1 MAASDRNHLSA
12 TNDSALA
19 DTRLPGPLLSPAPLL
34 SSRPLLSLGQFLRDN
49 RYVHQVAV
57 LALVL
62 LLWQLLY
69 RFGGPALGKGPAQVW
84 EAFSEMVDSGDLQEN
99 LWHTMQA
106 VLIAL
111 TIAGVVGTIIGL
123 SLALLPRVEAA
134 VSPLLS
140 GLNSMPRIA
149 LAPVFII
156 AFGIGL
162 QAKVV
167 LATSVVVFVFILN
180 ARAGVKSADPDMVR
194 MATVMGFGKVQIFFK
209 VLLPVAMP
217 SIFAAI
223 RLGVIYSLLSVVAS
237 ELISSRNGLGQL
249 VALYSN
255 QFRMASVYAILIV
268 LAIVAS
274 ILNTFTGLAESRVLR
289 WQPPSV
295 H

>member
-1 MAASDRNHLSA
+1 M
-12 TNDSALA
+12 SALDSNPPPGSTSDPA
-19 DTRLPGPLLSPAPLL
+19 AYDTPAPGALA
-34 SSRPLLSLGQFLRDN
+34 PIGQFLRNN
-49 RYVHQVAV
+49 RFVHQIAV
-57 LALVL
+57 LGIVL
-62 LLWQLLY
+62 LVWQLVYPL
-69 RFGGPALGKGPAQVW
+69 GGPALGKSPAQVW
-84 EAFSEMVDSGDLQEN
+84 DAFSELVSSGDLQEN

-111 TIAGVVGTIIGL
+111 VIASVLGTVIGL

-194 MATVMGFGKVQIFFK
+194 MATVMGFNKFQIFFK

-217 SIFAAI
+217 SIFAAL

-255 QFRMASVYAILIV
+255 QFRLDNVYAILIV
-268 LAIVAS
+268 LAVVAS
-274 ILNTFTGLAESRVLR
+274 ILNRFTGLAESWVLR

>member
-1 MAASDRNHLSA
+1 MKDLSSK
-12 TNDSALA
+12 NDMPGMSTSVA
-19 DTRLPGPLLSPAPLL
+19 DESYVESPAPGPLVQI
-34 SSRPLLSLGQFLRDN
+34 GQFLRDN
-49 RYVHQVAV
+49 RYAHQVAV
-57 LALVL
+57 IGFVVL
-62 LLWQLLY
+62 IWQLVYPL
-69 RFGGPALGKGPAQVW
+69 GGPALGKGPVEVW
-84 EAFSEMVDSGDLQEN
+84 SALSELVRTGDLQEN

-111 TIAGVVGTIIGL
+111 AIASVIGTIIGL

-134 VSPLLS
+134 LSPLLS

-167 LATSVVVFVFILN
+167 LAASVVVFVFILN
-180 ARAGVKSADPDMVR
+180 ARAGVKSADPEVIR
-194 MATVMGFGKVQIFFK
+194 MATVMGFSKVQIFYK

-217 SIFAAI
+217 NIFAAF
-223 RLGVIYSLLSVVAS
+223 RLGVIYSLLGVVAS

-255 QFRMASVYAILIV
+255 QFKLASVYAILIT
-268 LAIVAS
+268 LAVVAG
-274 ILNTFTGLAESRVLR
+274 ILNTVTGFAESRVLR
-289 WQPPSV
+289 WQPPAV
-295 H
+295 D

>member
-1 MAASDRNHLSA
+1 MGAPSTNDVPGTSGSA
-12 TNDSALA
+12 TYDTPEPGALL
-19 DTRLPGPLLSPAPLL
+19 TIGR
-34 SSRPLLSLGQFLRDN
+34 FLRDN
-49 RYVHQVAV
+49 RFVHQIAV
-57 LALVL
+57 MGLVL
-62 LLWQLLY
+62 LIWQLVYPL
-69 RFGGPALGKGPAQVW
+69 GGPALGKGPAEVW
-84 EAFSEMVDSGDLQEN
+84 SALSELVRTGDLQEN
-99 LWHTMQA
+99 LWHTMKA

-111 TIAGVVGTIIGL
+111 AIASVVGTVIGL

-156 AFGIGL
+156 AFGIGIE
-162 QAKVV
+162 AKVV
-167 LATSVVVFVFILN
+167 LAASVVVFVFILN
-180 ARAGVKSADPDMVR
+180 ARAGVKSADPEVVR
-194 MATVMGFGKVQIFFK
+194 MATVMGFGKAQIFYK

-217 SIFAAI
+217 SIFAAF
-223 RLGVIYSLLSVVAS
+223 RLGVIYSLLGVVGS
-237 ELISSRNGLGQL
+237 ELISSRDGLGQL

-255 QFRMASVYAILIV
+255 QFKLASVYAILIV
-268 LAIVAS
+268 LAVVAG

>member
-1 MAASDRNHLSA
+1 MDAAGSNRMSGA
-12 TNDSALA
+12 
-19 DTRLPGPLLSPAPLL
+19 GQPAAQTTIA
-34 SSRPLLSLGQFLRDN
+34 RILRDN
-49 RYVHQVAV
+49 RFVHQAGV

-62 LLWQLLY
+62 LIWQLVYPL
-69 RFGGPALGKGPAQVW
+69 GGPALGKGPAQVW
-84 EAFSEMVDSGDLQEN
+84 EALSELVSSGDLQEN

-106 VLIAL
+106 VIIAL
-111 TIAGVVGTIIGL
+111 AIASVSGTIIGL

-162 QAKVV
+162 MAKVV
-167 LATSVVVFVFILN
+167 LATSVVIFVFILN
-180 ARAGVKSADPDMVR
+180 ARAGVKSADPDIVR
-194 MATVMGFGKVQIFFK
+194 MATVMGFGKVQIFRK

-217 SIFAAI
+217 SIFAAV
-223 RLGVIYSLLSVVAS
+223 RLGVIYALLSVVAS
-237 ELISSRNGLGQL
+237 ELIASRNGLGQL

-255 QFRMASVYAILIV
+255 QFKMASVYAILIV
-268 LAIVAS
+268 LAVVAS
-274 ILNTFTGLAESRVLR
+274 ILNTFTGLAESWVLR

-295 H
+295 N

>member
-1 MAASDRNHLSA
+1 MGAPTRHDTPGASGPAALDARA
-12 TNDSALA
+12 PGALHA
-19 DTRLPGPLLSPAPLL
+19 FGR
-34 SSRPLLSLGQFLRDN
+34 FLRDN
-49 RYVHQVAV
+49 RLLHQVSV
-57 LALVL
+57 LGFVVL
-62 LLWQLLY
+62 MWQLCYPL
-69 RFGGPALGKGPAQVW
+69 GGPALGKGPAQVW
-84 EAFSEMVDSGDLQEN
+84 EALSELVGSGDLQEN

-111 TIAGVVGTIIGL
+111 VIAGIFGTIIGL

-149 LAPVFII
+149 LAPLFII

-167 LATSVVVFVFILN
+167 LATSVVIFVFILN

-194 MATVMGFGKVQIFFK
+194 MATVMGFNKVQIFFK
-209 VLLPVAMP
+209 VLLPVATP

-255 QFRMASVYAILIV
+255 QFKMAAVYGILIV

-274 ILNTFTGLAESRVLR
+274 ILNAFTGLAESWALR

-295 H
+295 N

>member
-1 MAASDRNHLSA
+1 MPGTSTSAADNSYVE
-12 TNDSALA
+12 
-19 DTRLPGPLLSPAPLL
+19 PPAPGTLL
-34 SSRPLLSLGQFLRDN
+34 QIWHFLRDN

-57 LALVL
+57 LGLVL
-62 LLWQLLY
+62 VIWQLIYPL
-69 RFGGPALGKGPAQVW
+69 GGPALGKGPADVW
-84 EAFSEMVDSGDLQEN
+84 AALSELVRTGDLQEN

-111 TIAGVVGTIIGL
+111 VIASVIGTVIGL

-156 AFGIGL
+156 AFGIGIE
-162 QAKVV
+162 AKVV
-167 LATSVVVFVFILN
+167 LAASVVVFVFILN
-180 ARAGVKSADPDMVR
+180 ARAGVKSADPEVIR
-194 MATVMGFGKVQIFFK
+194 MATVMGFGKVQIFYK

-217 SIFAAI
+217 SIFAAF
-223 RLGVIYSLLSVVAS
+223 RLGVIYSLLGVVAS

-255 QFRMASVYAILIV
+255 QFKLASVYAILIV
-268 LAIVAS
+268 LAIVAGM
-274 ILNTFTGLAESRVLR
+274 LNALTGLAESRVLR

-295 H
+295 Q

>member
-1 MAASDRNHLSA
+1 MKTTEIKAVELTS
-12 TNDSALA
+12 
-19 DTRLPGPLLSPAPLL
+19 PGPWLDTSGSAAVNTYAEPPAPGA
-34 SSRPLLSLGQFLRDN
+34 RQKIGRFLREN
-49 RYVHQVAV
+49 RFVHQIAV
-57 LALVL
+57 LGLVL
-62 LLWQLLY
+62 LVWQLVY
-69 RFGGPALGKGPAQVW
+69 PFGGPALGKGPAEVW
-84 EAFSEMVDSGDLQEN
+84 SALTELVKTGDLQEN
-99 LWHTMQA
+99 LWHTMKA

-111 TIAGVVGTIIGL
+111 PIAGVVGTVIGL

-156 AFGIGL
+156 AFGIDIE
-162 QAKVV
+162 AKVI
-167 LATSVVVFVFILN
+167 LAASVVVFVFILN
-180 ARAGVKSADPDMVR
+180 AQAGVKSADPDMVR

-217 SIFAAI
+217 SIFAAV
-223 RLGVIYSLLSVVAS
+223 RLGVIYSLLGVVAS
-237 ELISSRNGLGQL
+237 ELFASRNGLGQL

-255 QFRMASVYAILIV
+255 QFKMANVYGILIV

-274 ILNTFTGLAESRVLR
+274 ILNAVAGLAESWILR
-289 WQPPSV
+289 WQPPPV

>member
-1 MAASDRNHLSA
+1 MSAPGSIDMPETSDPAAF
-12 TNDSALA
+12 
-19 DTRLPGPLLSPAPLL
+19 DTPAPGGLA
-34 SSRPLLSLGQFLRDN
+34 RIARILREN
-49 RYVHQVAV
+49 RYVHQAAV

-62 LLWQLLY
+62 LIWQLVYPL
-69 RFGGPALGKGPAQVW
+69 GGPALGKSPAQVW
-84 EAFSEMVDSGDLQEN
+84 EAFSELVASGDLQEN

-111 TIAGVVGTIIGL
+111 TIAAIVGTIIGL

-180 ARAGVKSADPDMVR
+180 ARAGVKSADPELIR

-217 SIFAAI
+217 SIFAAL
-223 RLGVIYSLLSVVAS
+223 RLGVIYALLSVVAS

-255 QFRMASVYAILIV
+255 QFKLSSVYAILIV
-268 LAIVAS
+268 LAVVAS
-274 ILNTFTGLAESRVLR
+274 ILNTFTGLAESWVLR
-289 WQPPSV
+289 WQPPSAR
-295 H
+295 

>member
-1 MAASDRNHLSA
+1 MGVPSNSDMLA
-12 TNDSALA
+12 TSDSAA
-19 DTRLPGPLLSPAPLL
+19 VDTYHEPPAPGALQQIG
-34 SSRPLLSLGQFLRDN
+34 RFLRDN

-57 LALVL
+57 IGLVL
-62 LLWQLLY
+62 LIWQLVY
-69 RFGGPALGKGPAQVW
+69 PFGGPALGKGPAQVW
-84 EAFSEMVDSGDLQEN
+84 GAFSELVRSGDLQEN

-106 VLIAL
+106 VFIAL
-111 TIAGVVGTIIGL
+111 PIAAVVGTIVGL

-156 AFGIGL
+156 AFGIDIE
-162 QAKVV
+162 AKVV
-167 LATSVVVFVFILN
+167 LAASVVVFVFILN
-180 ARAGVKSADPDMVR
+180 ARAGVKSADPEVVR
-194 MATVMGFGKVQIFFK
+194 MATVMGFGKVQIFYK

-217 SIFAAI
+217 SLFAAV
-223 RLGVIYSLLSVVAS
+223 RLGVIYSLLGVVAS

-255 QFRMASVYAILIV
+255 QFKLASVYAILIV
-268 LAIVAS
+268 LAIVAG
-274 ILNTFTGLAESRVLR
+274 ILNAITGLAESWVLR

>member
-1 MAASDRNHLSA
+1 MREPSNSDMPDTNNPAAVNTYAEPPVPGTL
-12 TNDSALA
+12 
-19 DTRLPGPLLSPAPLL
+19 LPIG
-34 SSRPLLSLGQFLRDN
+34 RFLRDN
-49 RYVHQVAV
+49 RFVHQAAV
-57 LALVL
+57 LGIVL
-62 LLWQLLY
+62 LMWQLIY
-69 RFGGPALGKGPAQVW
+69 PFGGPALGKGPAEVW
-84 EAFSEMVDSGDLQEN
+84 GALNELVSTGDLQEN

-106 VLIAL
+106 VFIAL
-111 TIAGVVGTIIGL
+111 TIAGVVGTVVGL

-140 GLNSMPRIA
+140 GLNSMPRLA

-162 QAKVV
+162 TAKVV

-180 ARAGVKSADPDMVR
+180 ARAGVKSADPDMIR

-217 SIFAAI
+217 SIFAAV
-223 RLGVIYSLLSVVAS
+223 RLGVIYSLLAVVGS

-255 QFRMASVYAILIV
+255 QFKLASVYGILIV

-274 ILNTFTGLAESRVLR
+274 ILNAFTGLAESWVLR

>member
-1 MAASDRNHLSA
+1 MRAPGRGD
-12 TNDSALA
+12 
-19 DTRLPGPLLSPAPLL
+19 LPGPGELAGHDAPAAGALPALA
-34 SSRPLLSLGQFLRDN
+34 RVLRDN
-49 RYVHQVAV
+49 RFVHQAAV
-57 LALVL
+57 LGLVL
-62 LLWQLLY
+62 LAWQLVYPL
-69 RFGGPALGKGPAQVW
+69 GGPALGKGPADVW
-84 EAFSEMVDSGDLQEN
+84 RAFSELVRSGDLQEN
-99 LWHTMQA
+99 LWATMQA

-111 TIAGVVGTIIGL
+111 AIAAVAGTAIGL
-123 SLALLPRVEAA
+123 GLALLPRVEAA

-149 LAPVFII
+149 LAPLFII

-162 QAKVV
+162 EAKVV

-217 SIFAAI
+217 SIFAAL

-237 ELISSRNGLGQL
+237 ELISSRDGLGQL

-255 QFRMASVYAILIV
+255 QFRLDNVYAILIV
-268 LAIVAS
+268 LAVVAS
-274 ILNTFTGLAESRVLR
+274 ILNTFTGLAESWVLR
-289 WQPPSV
+289 WQPPAV

>member
-1 MAASDRNHLSA
+1 MDAPGRNPMSGTSDPAAYGA
-12 TNDSALA
+12 PPPGALV
-19 DTRLPGPLLSPAPLL
+19 TIRRILLE
-34 SSRPLLSLGQFLRDN
+34 N
-49 RYVHQVAV
+49 RFVHQAGV
-57 LALVL
+57 LVLVL
-62 LLWQLLY
+62 LIWQLIYPL
-69 RFGGPALGKGPAQVW
+69 GGPALGKGPAQVW
-84 EAFSEMVDSGDLQEN
+84 EALSELVSSGDLQEN

-111 TIAGVVGTIIGL
+111 VIAGILGTVIGL

-149 LAPVFII
+149 VAPVFII

-162 QAKVV
+162 LAKVV
-167 LATSVVVFVFILN
+167 LATSVVVLVFIIN

-223 RLGVIYSLLSVVAS
+223 RLGVIYALLSVVAS
-237 ELISSRNGLGQL
+237 ELIASRNGLGQL

-255 QFRMASVYAILIV
+255 QFKMASVYAILLV
-268 LAIVAS
+268 LAVVAS
-274 ILNTFTGLAESRVLR
+274 ILNIFTGLAESWMLS

-295 H
+295 D

>member
-1 MAASDRNHLSA
+1 MRTPGSIEVPGTSHPAAHDPPA
-12 TNDSALA
+12 
-19 DTRLPGPLLSPAPLL
+19 PGPLLAIG
-34 SSRPLLSLGQFLRDN
+34 RFLQDN
-49 RYVHQVAV
+49 RFVHQVVV
-57 LALVL
+57 LGLVL
-62 LLWQLLY
+62 LIWQLVYPL
-69 RFGGPALGKGPAQVW
+69 GGPALGKGPAEVW
-84 EAFSEMVDSGDLQEN
+84 GAFSELVRSGDLQEN

-106 VLIAL
+106 VFIAL
-111 TIAGVVGTIIGL
+111 PIAGVVGTVIGL

-140 GLNSMPRIA
+140 GLNSMPRLA

-162 QAKVV
+162 TAKVV

-217 SIFAAI
+217 SIFAAV
-223 RLGVIYSLLSVVAS
+223 RLGVIYSLLAVVGS

-249 VALYSN
+249 VALFSN
-255 QFRMASVYAILIV
+255 QFKLASVYAILIV
-268 LAIVAS
+268 LAVVAG
-274 ILNTFTGLAESRVLR
+274 ILNSVTGLAESWVLR

>member
-1 MAASDRNHLSA
+1 MRIPASTATADSTNHP
-12 TNDSALA
+12 T
-19 DTRLPGPLLSPAPLL
+19 TRGTAPSGTLPAIA
-34 SSRPLLSLGQFLRDN
+34 RILRDN
-49 RYVHQVAV
+49 RFVHQAAV
-57 LALVL
+57 LGLVL
-62 LLWQLLY
+62 LIWQLVYPL
-69 RFGGPALGKGPAQVW
+69 GGPALGKGPAEVW
-84 EAFSEMVDSGDLQEN
+84 GAFSELVSSGDLQEN

-106 VLIAL
+106 VVIAL
-111 TIAGVVGTIIGL
+111 VIAAVLGTVIGL

-194 MATVMGFGKVQIFFK
+194 MATVMGFSKVQIFFK

-217 SIFAAI
+217 SIFAAV

-255 QFRMASVYAILIV
+255 QFRLASVYAILIV
-268 LAIVAS
+268 LAVVAS
-274 ILNTFTGLAESRVLR
+274 ILNTFTGLAETWVLR

-295 H
+295 D

>member
-1 MAASDRNHLSA
+1 MLA
-12 TNDSALA
+12 TSDSAA
-19 DTRLPGPLLSPAPLL
+19 VDTYHEPPAPGALQQIG
-34 SSRPLLSLGQFLRDN
+34 RFLRDN

-57 LALVL
+57 IGLVL
-62 LLWQLLY
+62 LIWQLVY
-69 RFGGPALGKGPAQVW
+69 PFGGPALGKGPAEVW
-84 EAFSEMVDSGDLQEN
+84 GAFSELVSSGDLQEN

-111 TIAGVVGTIIGL
+111 PIAAVIGTIVGL

-162 QAKVV
+162 LAKVV

-217 SIFAAI
+217 SLFAAV
-223 RLGVIYSLLSVVAS
+223 RLGVIYSLLGVVAS

-255 QFRMASVYAILIV
+255 QFKLASVYAILIV
-268 LAIVAS
+268 LAIVAG
-274 ILNTFTGLAESRVLR
+274 ILNAFTGLAESWVLR

>member
-1 MAASDRNHLSA
+1 MKVPSNSDMPA
-12 TNDSALA
+12 TGDSAAVDTYGEPPAQGALLKIGRFLA
-19 DTRLPGPLLSPAPLL
+19 E
-34 SSRPLLSLGQFLRDN
+34 N
-49 RYVHQVAV
+49 RFVHQVAV
-57 LALVL
+57 IGFVL
-62 LLWQLLY
+62 LVWQLVYPL
-69 RFGGPALGKGPAQVW
+69 GGPALGKGPADVW
-84 EAFSEMVDSGDLQEN
+84 AALRELVRTGDLQEN

-111 TIAGVVGTIIGL
+111 VIASIIGTVIGL
-123 SLALLPRVEAA
+123 SLALLPRIEAA

-156 AFGIGL
+156 AFGIGIE
-162 QAKVV
+162 AKVV
-167 LATSVVVFVFILN
+167 LAASVVVFVFILN
-180 ARAGVKSADPDMVR
+180 ARAGVKSADPEVIR

-217 SIFAAI
+217 SIFAAF
-223 RLGVIYSLLSVVAS
+223 RLGVIYSLLGVVAS

-255 QFRMASVYAILIV
+255 QFKLASVYAILIV
-268 LAIVAS
+268 LAIVAGM
-274 ILNTFTGLAESRVLR
+274 LNALTGLAESRVLR

>member
-1 MAASDRNHLSA
+1 MGVLSNNAMPDTSDPAAV
-12 TNDSALA
+12 
-19 DTRLPGPLLSPAPLL
+19 DTYDEPPAPGALL
-34 SSRPLLSLGQFLRDN
+34 QIGHFFRDN

-57 LALVL
+57 IGLVL
-62 LLWQLLY
+62 LIWQLVY
-69 RFGGPALGKGPAQVW
+69 PFGGPALGKGPAEVW
-84 EAFSEMVDSGDLQEN
+84 AALSELVRTGDLQEN
-99 LWHTMQA
+99 LWHTMKA

-111 TIAGVVGTIIGL
+111 TIASVVGTVIGL

-156 AFGIGL
+156 AFGIDIE
-162 QAKVV
+162 AKVV
-167 LATSVVVFVFILN
+167 LAASVVVFVFILN
-180 ARAGVKSADPDMVR
+180 ARAGVKSADPEVIR
-194 MATVMGFGKVQIFFK
+194 MATVMGFGKVQIFYK

-217 SIFAAI
+217 SLFAAF
-223 RLGVIYSLLSVVAS
+223 RLGVIYSLLGVVAS

-255 QFRMASVYAILIV
+255 QFKLANVYAILIV
-268 LAIVAS
+268 LAIVAG
-274 ILNTFTGLAESRVLR
+274 ILNAITGFAESRVLR
-289 WQPPSV
+289 WQPPAV

>member
-1 MAASDRNHLSA
+1 MRTLSNDGMPGTSDPAARDTQAPPGVLLATGRLLRN
-12 TNDSALA
+12 
-19 DTRLPGPLLSPAPLL
+19 
-34 SSRPLLSLGQFLRDN
+34 N
-49 RYVHQVAV
+49 RFVHQAAV
-57 LALVL
+57 LGLVL
-62 LLWQLLY
+62 LVWQLVY
-69 RFGGPALGKGPAQVW
+69 PFGGPALGKGPAQVW
-84 EAFSEMVDSGDLQEN
+84 EAFTELVSSGDLQEN

-111 TIAGVVGTIIGL
+111 TIAAVFGTAIGL
-123 SLALLPRVEAA
+123 GLALLPRVEAA

-194 MATVMGFGKVQIFFK
+194 MATVMGFSKFQVFFK

-217 SIFAAI
+217 SIFAAF

-255 QFRMASVYAILIV
+255 QFRMSSVYAILIV
-268 LAIVAS
+268 LAVVAS
-274 ILNTFTGLAESRVLR
+274 ILNTFTGLAESWVLR
-289 WQPPSV
+289 WQPPAV

>member
-1 MAASDRNHLSA
+1 MRAPGSVDVPGTS
-12 TNDSALA
+12 DSAA
-19 DTRLPGPLLSPAPLL
+19 YGTPAPGPLLTIG
-34 SSRPLLSLGQFLRDN
+34 RFLRDN
-49 RYVHQVAV
+49 SFVHQAAV
-57 LALVL
+57 LGLVL
-62 LLWQLLY
+62 LIWQLVY
-69 RFGGPALGKGPAQVW
+69 PFGGPALGKGPAEVW
-84 EAFSEMVDSGDLQEN
+84 SAFSELVSSGDLQEN

-111 TIAGVVGTIIGL
+111 PIAAVIGTIVGL

-162 QAKVV
+162 LAKVV

-217 SIFAAI
+217 SLFAAV
-223 RLGVIYSLLSVVAS
+223 RLGVIYSLLGVVAS

-255 QFRMASVYAILIV
+255 QFKLASVYAILIV
-268 LAIVAS
+268 LAIVAG
-274 ILNTFTGLAESRVLR
+274 ILNAFTGLAESWVLR

>member
-1 MAASDRNHLSA
+1 MDAPGPNPVSDTSHSAAYGA
-12 TNDSALA
+12 PPPGALA
-19 DTRLPGPLLSPAPLL
+19 TIR
-34 SSRPLLSLGQFLRDN
+34 RILRDN
-49 RYVHQVAV
+49 RFVHQVGV
-57 LALVL
+57 LGLVL
-62 LLWQLLY
+62 LIWQLIYPL
-69 RFGGPALGKGPAQVW
+69 GGPALGKGPAQVW
-84 EAFSEMVDSGDLQEN
+84 EALSELVGSGDLQEN

-111 TIAGVVGTIIGL
+111 VIAGILGTIIGL

-162 QAKVV
+162 EAKVV
-167 LATSVVVFVFILN
+167 LAASVVVFVFILN
-180 ARAGVKSADPDMVR
+180 ARAGVKSADPDTVR
-194 MATVMGFGKVQIFFK
+194 MATVMGFGKAQIFFK

-237 ELISSRNGLGQL
+237 ELIASRNGLGQL
-249 VALYSN
+249 VALFSN
-255 QFRMASVYAILIV
+255 QFKMASVYAILIV

-274 ILNTFTGLAESRVLR
+274 ILNTFTGLAESWVLR

-295 H
+295 N

>member
-1 MAASDRNHLSA
+1 MGVLSNNA
-12 TNDSALA
+12 MPDTGDSAA
-19 DTRLPGPLLSPAPLL
+19 VNTYAEPPAPGALL
-34 SSRPLLSLGQFLRDN
+34 KIGRFLGEN
-49 RYVHQVAV
+49 RFVHQVAV
-57 LALVL
+57 IGLVL
-62 LLWQLLY
+62 LIWQLVY
-69 RFGGPALGKGPAQVW
+69 PFGGPALGKGPAEVW
-84 EAFSEMVDSGDLQEN
+84 AALSELIRTGDLQEN

-111 TIAGVVGTIIGL
+111 AIASVVGTVIGL

-156 AFGIGL
+156 AFGIGIE
-162 QAKVV
+162 AKVV
-167 LATSVVVFVFILN
+167 LAASVVVFVFILN
-180 ARAGVKSADPDMVR
+180 ARAGVKSADPEVIR
-194 MATVMGFGKVQIFFK
+194 MATVMGFGKVQIFYK

-217 SIFAAI
+217 SIFAAF
-223 RLGVIYSLLSVVAS
+223 RLGVIYSLLGVVAS

-255 QFRMASVYAILIV
+255 QFKLANVYAILIV
-268 LAIVAS
+268 LAIVAG
-274 ILNTFTGLAESRVLR
+274 ILNALAGLAESRVLR
-289 WQPPSV
+289 WQPPAV